1 MDHTIP
7 RLTTQHVTVRLQRL
21 ARGVRD
27 ARTFIIVIIVL
38 RSLRR
43 DTVKES
49 VQRARTRFKSH
60 HFLIRRRFV
69 DVWNNRGTVVLVFIV
84 MFYFFTTVHL
94 DRVPTTDDEEFDLP

>member
-69 DVWNNRGTVVLVFIV
+69 DIRNNRGTVVLVFIV